1 MKWLVDHVTF
11 SYQGASVDRGFGD
24 ELEGDVAVA
33 RPRQPV
39 LKNRFA
45 FLEIW
50 IKWFKRNVTE
60 RDFLMVMKCFVFF
73 FPDRF

>member
-1 MKWLVDHVTF
+1 MTMWLVDHVALF
-11 SYQGASVDRGFGD
+11 HQGAFVDRGFGD

-45 FLEIW
+45 FLKIW
-50 IKWFKRNVTE
+50 IKRFDRLFRGNTTKDTFESSVLE
-60 RDFLMVMKCFVFF
+60 RF
-73 FPDRF
+73 